1 MGKVQNASNC
11 FEHMI
16 LGMGKVEAPRYLGLP
31 SWKQR
36 QDHWRKWSYNQT
48 VIRSIGQVSHHVSP
62 DFLGVREP
70 GKWGKLAHW
79 IHLSYGHL
87 REFYEFLHFSR
98 LVLKTTVHLSKPA
111 GCFRRIS
118 AFFFSGNGAW
128 NCSLSSSGEDLW
140 ELWQG
145 TGAAAGC
152 TGGGFE
158 RRMELLPF
166 SGETFGRTWVRYC
179 ASLYNVY

>member
-1 MGKVQNASNC
+1 MGKVQSASNC

-16 LGMGKVEAPRYLGLP
+16 LGMGKVEAPRYLRLP

-36 QDHWRKWSYNQT
+36 QGHWRKWSYNQI

-87 REFYEFLHFSR
+87 RECYEFLHFSR

-118 AFFFSGNGAW
+118 AVFFQATVHEIAACPHREKTCE
-128 NCSLSSSGEDLW
+128 NCGKAPGLVSDPGWSCMLLEKLLGEL
-140 ELWQG
+140 G
-145 TGAAAGC
+145 
-152 TGGGFE
+152 
-158 RRMELLPF
+158 
-166 SGETFGRTWVRYC
+166 
-179 ASLYNVY
+179 